1 MLMGDALP
9 HAEEAR
15 RKLGEPLF
23 HYLLGR
29 VADAGEMD
37 PNVSALSR
45 YRLVPRVLRGTE
57 TVDISARLAGR
68 MIGAPVAVGAF
79 AGDRLFHPDGLLPIA
94 HLCGELRLPL
104 FVSEE
109 TVTPLAA
116 IAALHDDCW
125 LQLRAAGPR
134 ERAMRLADA
143 AANVGARG
151 LILTVLAPTHPVQA
165 MQPGGFSV
173 GRELAARGW
182 CTIGSDTPGIA
193 PLPTFPA
200 WRPEDLAAVV
210 RHAEAAGLPVLAKG
224 VLHPHDARIAEEA
237 GCAGVIVS
245 NIGLRQT
252 RRWVPPVEQLP
263 DVRAATGT
271 ALLLDGGV
279 RSGADAVV
287 TVALGATAAVM
298 TRPVIMALAAG
309 GERTL
314 RELLTAWL
322 DEIRAL
328 LVWCGV
334 ESPAQLDPGYLSQD
348 DRKAAR

>member
-1 MLMGDALP
+1 MLMTDALP

-15 RKLGEPLF
+15 RKLGEPLY

-29 VADAGEMD
+29 AGGAGETD
-37 PNVSALSR
+37 PNVTALSR

-57 TVDISARLAGR
+57 TVDPSAPLAGR
-68 MIGAPVAVGAF
+68 RIGAPLAIGAF

-94 HLCGELRLPL
+94 ALCRQMRLPL

-109 TVTPLAA
+109 TVTPLAE
-116 IAALHDDCW
+116 ITALHDDCW

-143 AANVGARG
+143 AAKGGARG
-151 LILTVLAPTHPVQA
+151 LILTLLAPTHPVPT

-182 CTIGSDTPGIA
+182 STIGSDAPGIA

-224 VLHPHDARIAEEA
+224 ILHPDDARAAEEA

-252 RRWVPPVEQLP
+252 RRWVPAVEQLP
-263 DVRAATGT
+263 ALRAAAGR
-271 ALLLDGGV
+271 ALLLDGGI

-287 TVALGATAAVM
+287 AAALGTTAAIS

-309 GERTL
+309 GEARL
-314 RELLTAWL
+314 RELLAGWL

-334 ESPAQLDPGYLSQD
+334 ESPAHLGSGYLSHD
-348 DRKAAR
+348 DSKVAR